1 MASNNTFKRPDLEK
15 MICEVMG
22 ITSITPMISKQINR
36 YILDYDMSFKEIA
49 RCVVWYVEVFGGELS
64 PVYGLGILPNI
75 REKAAAYFKQL
86 ELDQQKQAIEAKK
99 IVEYQDNNIIFN
111 IKSLKHNKRKPKQL
125 DMTDINIEGD
135 EWND

>member
-1 MASNNTFKRPDLEK
+1 MAKDNTFKRTDLEK

-22 ITSITPMISKQINR
+22 LSTITPMISKQINR
-36 YILDYDMSFKEIA
+36 FILDYDMSFKEIA
-49 RCVVWYVEVFGGELS
+49 RCVVWYVEVFGGEPN
-64 PVYGLGILPNI
+64 PVYGIGIIPNI

-86 ELDQQKQAIEAKK
+86 ELDQQKQAIEAQK

-125 DMTDINIEGD
+125 DINDINVEGD
-135 EWND
+135 ST